1 MSVLRLDIPTGRHP
15 EPVMPGTRQACIMLG
30 MTDTVSQL
38 LAAMR
43 NRKAIGQAIGIVMER
58 YGLDEARRHQVLS
71 RTFHLN
77 ASPTATLRRTL
88 SPYPRRASW
97 WALMGCQ

>member
-1 MSVLRLDIPTGRHP
+1 M
-15 EPVMPGTRQACIMLG
+15 MLG

-38 LAAMR
+38 QAAMR

-58 YGLDEARRHQVLS
+58 YGLDEARPYQVLS

-88 SPYPRRASW
+88 SPYPPRASW
-97 WALMGCQ
+97 EDR